1 MSTHSKNPMTTTANP
16 LVRPQTASAELP
28 AVPLTT
34 EGYSVLH
41 QMMRFRWTSWRA
53 LPDATRSAIAQ
64 EAAAALGEMEKN
76 AAGQSALFSLIGH
89 KGDLML
95 VHFRKSF
102 ADLNQAELKMAGLRL
117 SDYLE
122 PTSSY
127 LSIIELGLYD
137 STLKIYKELTDQGI
151 QPHSDQWKAEIE
163 CKLNRH
169 REAMHP
175 RLFPEIPPNRYIC
188 FYPMDRRRGEDKN
201 WYTLPIEE
209 RARQMS
215 DHGMVGRR
223 YAGEVKQIITGS
235 IGFDDWEW
243 GVDLF
248 ADDPLVFKKLIYEM
262 RFDHVSAVYALFGTF
277 YIGLRCPAN
286 RLYDLLEGN
295 LPQHNQSAVC
305 PSFELVWGRAPRPS
319 KPSEARQ
326 LPAGIATLNALLPAN
341 ALPFRMLRL
350 RKSKLV
356 PLHIHARPAKR
367 HTLHA
372 QAESLFRG
380 IFSGQPDRPARAN
393 HAVPWQSGNLLQDSH
408 NLPRGARPARGFG

>member
-1 MSTHSKNPMTTTANP
+1 MSTTNPAARSQLT
-16 LVRPQTASAELP
+16 SAEIP

-41 QMMRFRWTSWRA
+41 QMMRFRWTAWHA
-53 LPDATRSAIAQ
+53 LPESTRSSIAQ
-64 EAAAALGEMEKN
+64 EAASVLGEMEKN
-76 AAGQSALFSLIGH
+76 AGGQSALFSLIGH

-102 ADLNQAELKMAGLRL
+102 ADLNRAELKLAGLRL
-117 SDYLE
+117 SEYFE

-151 QPHSDQWKAEIE
+151 QPHSDQWRAEIE
-163 CKLNRH
+163 CKLERH

-188 FYPMDRRRGEDKN
+188 FYPMDRKRGEDKN

-209 RARQMS
+209 RARQMN
-215 DHGMVGRR
+215 DHGLVGRR

-262 RFDHVSAVYALFGTF
+262 RFDHVSAVYALFGQF
-277 YIGLRCPAN
+277 YVGVRCPAAE
-286 RLYDLLEGN
+286 LEKLLSGELPVSDLRTASPG
-295 LPQHNQSAVC
+295 
-305 PSFELVWGRAPRPS
+305 
-319 KPSEARQ
+319 K
-326 LPAGIATLNALLPAN
+326 
-341 ALPFRMLRL
+341 
-350 RKSKLV
+350 
-356 PLHIHARPAKR
+356 
-367 HTLHA
+367 
-372 QAESLFRG
+372 
-380 IFSGQPDRPARAN
+380 
-393 HAVPWQSGNLLQDSH
+393 
-408 NLPRGARPARGFG
+408 